1 MTANISP
8 EVTFYLSGILNGN
21 LTLVNN
27 ICQIVITSTTATVL
41 GKNKPAASTSPS
53 AHELVVS
60 TNADYIFKKKKNE

>member
-8 EVTFYLSGILNGN
+8 EVTFYLSSILNGN
-21 LTLVNN
+21 FKN
-27 ICQIVITSTTATVL
+27 ICRIVITSATATVL

-60 TNADYIFKKKKNE
+60 TNADYIF